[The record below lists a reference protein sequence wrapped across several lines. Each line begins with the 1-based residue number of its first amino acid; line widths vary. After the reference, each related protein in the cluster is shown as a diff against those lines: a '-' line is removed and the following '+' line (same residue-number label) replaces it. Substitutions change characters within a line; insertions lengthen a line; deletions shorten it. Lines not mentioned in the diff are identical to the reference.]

1 VPGYNIARGVIKSSF
16 EKELARRG
24 TPDEDPNIVLQTK

>member
-1 VPGYNIARGVIKSSF
+1 VIKSSF

-24 TPDEDPNIVLQTK
+24 PPDEDPNIVLQTK